1 MRPPTTSAGSG
12 PTSSAAQLGSR
23 VEKVSL
29 NPFDGPPGAENEDM
43 PGESG
48 AAATRRSAPTRVALA
63 LGSGGAR
70 GYAHIG
76 VIEALRARNYEVV
89 GVAGSS
95 MGAVVGG
102 LEAAGRLD
110 EFADWAKSLTQRTIL
125 RLLDPSI
132 SAAGVMRAGKILDAV
147 RDILGPVAIE
157 QLPIPYTAVATDL
170 LAGKSVWF
178 QRGPVDEAIRASIAI
193 PGVIAPHEVD
203 GRLLADGGI
212 LDPLPMAPLSAVNAD
227 LTIAVS
233 LSGSE
238 AITSREAEPGA
249 GVEWLNRMMRSTTA
263 LLDRPTARAVLGR
276 FGVPAADAENWP
288 DDPDAEPPDDDDA
301 AALADIAAEVPKLGS
316 FEVMNRTIDIA
327 QAALARHTLAVYPP
341 DLLIEVP
348 RSTCRALEFHRA
360 LEVIATGRD
369 LANDALDAL
378 EAGADQLT
386 PPAIEG

>member
-1 MRPPTTSAGSG
+1 MP
-12 PTSSAAQLGSR
+12 
-23 VEKVSL
+23 
-29 NPFDGPPGAENEDM
+29 GPPDRGVTR
-43 PGESG
+43 PRGPS
-48 AAATRRSAPTRVALA
+48 ATRVTLA

-76 VIEALRARNYEVV
+76 VIEALRARGYEIA

-102 LEAAGRLD
+102 LQAAGRLD

-132 SAAGVMRAGKILDAV
+132 GAAGVMRAEKILEAV
-147 RDILGPVAIE
+147 RDILGPVTIE

-193 PGVIAPHEVD
+193 PGVIAPHEIG

-227 LTIAVS
+227 LSIAVS

-238 AITSREAEPGA
+238 AISKRDAEPGA
-249 GVEWLNRMMRSTTA
+249 TVEWLNRMVRSTSA
-263 LLDRPTARAVLGR
+263 LLDRPTARAVLSR
-276 FGVPAADAENWP
+276 FGGPATESDGCSDNPDVEQPGADRDDTSELLADAP
-288 DDPDAEPPDDDDA
+288 
-301 AALADIAAEVPKLGS
+301 EVPKLGS

-327 QAALARHTLAVYPP
+327 QSALARHTLAVYPP

-348 RSTCRALEFHRA
+348 RSTCRSLEFHRA
-360 LEVIATGRD
+360 ADVIAAGRA
-369 LANDALDAL
+369 LADQAL
-378 EAGADQLT
+378 EAFEAEADRT
-386 PPAIEG
+386 SPPAIEG